1 MPGYNVTATLSAKDK
16 SFSSTMEKAS
26 KAAGNLEEQV
36 EKTSSRVADIAK
48 GTVAGN
54 VVVKMFNAITSS
66 AGSAIKRLDALNNY
80 PEVMQSLGYSAEDA
94 KSSVDKLSAGI
105 EGLPTTLDD
114 ISSSAQMLTAS
125 IGDLE
130 KGTDTAVALNDMFLA
145 GGQGAEAASR
155 ALTQYNQILAK
166 GKVDQESWNTLV
178 EVAPGQMNQ
187 LAQSLLGATA
197 NQKDLYAALQEGTV
211 SVDDMNNAVIRL
223 DQEGGEGFSS
233 FAEQAKAATGGIGTA
248 WTNVQS
254 AVTKGVANLISS
266 IDQAAAAADL
276 PTISE
281 SLNMLK
287 DGVNAFF
294 GVLSNVASGI
304 VTAVAPAIKFLGDN
318 IENVAVSVGSIV
330 AGITAVKIVNKV
342 TSWIDRCKKTIQDT
356 QPEIKKLNTAVEDSK
371 VVNKAWAEAS
381 KLQNTALEASNRAIK
396 ERKDASKLAEKAE
409 KASSKAMEAGNK
421 SITLNTR
428 ALELKKKADEKAAK
442 AAEAETA
449 AEKANAAAKKASAN
463 ATQLEGAATSMSNV
477 QLSAKQV
484 LLGVLTGK
492 ISAATAVQYAWN
504 AAMRANPIGVV
515 ITLISGLISVISM
528 LSGALSGETEEM
540 KAARE
545 EQEAFMDTCKETSD
559 SVKKSSEEIE
569 AQAKA
574 SDESAAKTEALA
586 DEVIELSKANL
597 DNEASEGAL
606 KSAVN
611 ELNAR
616 VEDLNLTYDEE
627 TKQLNMTEDAIRD
640 KIDAYT
646 DLQKAEAIQD
656 AYNEA
661 LSKEVEL
668 NAQKEQLTAKNN
680 RLQDE
685 LNAMREDGIVS
696 IYEMAEAEKRLKEEG
711 LSLND
716 AENLKKQLSETD
728 EALKTNA
735 ENQTTYSDQ
744 IAAAAEEQAAREKAA
759 QEATVQAVVD
769 AAVQK
774 SEALNQALAT
784 QSATLDM
791 LSAKNQE
798 VVATLQDTWQ
808 DYYEQATNMFD
819 ALSEEQTIS
828 VDEMIA
834 NIQKNQEVINNWG
847 NNMQSLRD
855 RIEAMDIAEPVKQ
868 GLIEMTDSLQAAG
881 PEQAGYVAALVS
893 ASDEQLQSL
902 GTSWGTAG
910 DTAWNALKTS
920 NSRGA
925 AENMEQVKN
934 LVTELE
940 SSMSDT
946 VANANFGEIGTDILA
961 GIAEGLDA
969 SDEAVQAAQ
978 KKSEEIHGIG
988 FEEPWEISSPS
999 RVTERDGM
1007 YIDQGLGNGIERY
1020 ARIPINA
1027 AIKVAKDVMSH
1038 MKSTLSAMNSVGIF
1052 AMQGFV
1058 RGMNAMRSS
1067 VISTASSI
1075 ANAASGTI
1083 SKALQIGSP
1092 SRLLEKFGI
1101 WTGEGYDIGL
1111 AKMIR
1116 PIGKTVN
1123 KIIEPLTGLKSITVG
1138 DFDRISS
1145 FKVGGALAFAGGYS
1159 FVVDGFREDIND
1171 LAESIRNRPIV
1182 LNNDLS
1188 IDGRSFAK
1196 STVTY
1201 INEEQESQ
1209 MRFSNNRKGV
1219 R

>member
-36 EKTSSRVADIAK
+36 EKTSSKVADIAK
-48 GTVAGN
+48 GTVAGSA
-54 VVVKMFNAITSS
+54 VVKMFDMITSS
-66 AGSAIKRLDALNNY
+66 VGNAVKRLDTLNNY
-80 PEVMQSLGYSAEDA
+80 PKVMQSLGYSAEDA

-197 NQKDLYAALQEGTV
+197 NQKDLYAALQDGKI
-211 SVDDMNNAVIRL
+211 SVDDMNNAIIRL

-254 AVTKGVANLISS
+254 AITKGVANLISS

-281 SLNMLK
+281 SLNILK

-330 AGITAVKIVNKV
+330 AGMAAVKIVNKV
-342 TSWIDRCKKTIQDT
+342 TSWIDKCKKTLQDT
-356 QPEIKKLNTAVEDSK
+356 KPEIEKLNTVIEDSK
-371 VVNKAWAEAS
+371 VVNEAWAEAS
-381 KLQNTALEASNRAIK
+381 KLQSEALKTSNTAVK
-396 ERKDASKLAEKAE
+396 EREKASKLAEKAE
-409 KASSKAMEAGNK
+409 KASSKAMEAGSK
-421 SITLNTR
+421 SITLNTK
-428 ALELKKKADEKAAK
+428 ASELKAKAAEQATK
-442 AAEAETA
+442 AAEAESI
-449 AEKANAAAKKASAN
+449 AEKANTAAKNASAS
-463 ATQLEGAATSMSNV
+463 ASTLEGAATSMSNV

-504 AAMRANPIGVV
+504 AAMSANPIGVV

-528 LSGALSGETEEM
+528 LTGALSGETEEM

-545 EQEAFMDTCKETSD
+545 EQESFMDTCKETSD

-586 DEVIELSKANL
+586 DEVIELSEANL
-597 DNEASEGAL
+597 DNAANEEAL

-646 DLQKAEAIQD
+646 DMQKAEAIQD

-668 NAQKEQLTAKNN
+668 NAQKEQLTDQNKKV
-680 RLQDE
+680 QDE
-685 LNAMREDGIVS
+685 LNAIYADGIAT
-696 IYEMAEAEKRLKEEG
+696 IWEMADAEKRLKEEG
-711 LSLND
+711 LSLED
-716 AENLKKQLSETD
+716 AEELKSQLAETD

-735 ENQTTYSDQ
+735 ENQVTYSDQ

-759 QEATVQAVVD
+759 QEETVQAITD
-769 AAVQK
+769 AVVQK
-774 SEALNQALAT
+774 SDALNQALAT

-798 VVATLQDTWQ
+798 IVSTLQDTWQ
-808 DYYEQATNMFD
+808 GYYEQATNMFD
-819 ALSEEQTIS
+819 ALSDETDMS
-828 VDEMIA
+828 VQDMI
-834 NIQKNQEVINNWG
+834 NNLVKNQEVMSQWG
-847 NNMQSLRD
+847 DNMQKLRD
-855 RIEAMDIAEPVKQ
+855 RFAQ
-868 GLIEMTDSLQAAG
+868 LGLDDAVLDQFQSMGPEGAAYVAQAAALIG
-881 PEQAGYVAALVS
+881 TESEGQLATLAELYANGGNAATDALYS
-893 ASDEQLQSL
+893 GMTEEAAANAS
-902 GTSWGTAG
+902 
-910 DTAWNALKTS
+910 
-920 NSRGA
+920 
-925 AENMEQVKN
+925 QVEN
-934 LVTELE
+934 LVTGIE
-940 SSMSDT
+940 SSMSET

-978 KKSEEIHGIG
+978 RKSEELKGIG
-988 FEEPWEISSPS
+988 FEEPFEIGSPS
-999 RVTERDGM
+999 KVMERDGM
-1007 YIDQGLGNGIERY
+1007 YIDQGLGNGIGKY
-1020 ARIPINA
+1020 VSIPINA
-1027 AIKVAKDVMSH
+1027 AIKVAKDVMAN
-1038 MKSTLSAMNSVGIF
+1038 MRSALNAMESVGIF

-1058 RGMNAMRSS
+1058 RGMNAMRGS

-1092 SRLLEKFGI
+1092 SRLLKKFGM

-1111 AKMIR
+1111 AKMVSR
-1116 PIGKTVN
+1116 VAKTA
-1123 KIIEPLTGLKSITVG
+1123 KRLTEPLTTGLKNVTIG
-1138 DFDRISS
+1138 NFDRIGS
-1145 FKVGGALAFAGGYS
+1145 FNAGGTLAFAGGYS
-1159 FVVDGFREDIND
+1159 YSFDGFRDDIRD
-1171 LAESIRNRPIV
+1171 LTDSIKNRPIV
-1182 LNNDLS
+1182 LNHESS
-1188 IDGRSFAK
+1188 INGRTIAK
-1196 STVTY
+1196 EITVYVTA
-1201 INEEQESQ
+1201 EQEAEAK
-1209 MRFSNNRKGV
+1209 FNNNRRGV
-1219 R
+1219 K